1 MCASNRVGV
10 IVVQSVSATFAVSA
24 SRTSSFPH
32 KPVGVVADNPVLG
45 NYDPNLGWSVDEI
58 VSE

>member
-1 MCASNRVGV
+1 VLHR
-10 IVVQSVSATFAVSA
+10 
-24 SRTSSFPH
+24 
-32 KPVGVVADNPVLG
+32 PVEPAPFLG